1 MLHYLPFQALLRGDI
16 AGEFLAERYEITYV
30 PSASVWLQLIG
41 ASELDRADPHGTGR
55 TRVLA
60 LAPEPGLLPGSL
72 EEASAIAG
80 RFPAGATV
88 LVGPEATESRFR
100 DAASSYDA
108 LHVASRGVLN
118 KENPLFSYIKLGE
131 GSDSDG
137 RLEVH
142 EVFGLDL
149 QALTVVLSACETA
162 LGSGAFSDVPPGD
175 DWVGLVRAFLFAGAS
190 NVVASLW
197 RVDDRAT
204 ALLMEH
210 FYTGLSAGLAPGEA
224 LAAAQRA
231 TLRDAE
237 TADPFYWASFTLNGR
252 GY

>member
-1 MLHYLPFQALLRGDI
+1 
-16 AGEFLAERYEITYV
+16 V
-30 PSASVWLQLIG
+30 
-41 ASELDRADPHGTGR
+41 
-55 TRVLA
+55 
-60 LAPEPGLLPGSL
+60 
-72 EEASAIAG
+72 
-80 RFPAGATV
+80 
-88 LVGPEATESRFR
+88 
-100 DAASSYDA
+100 SSHDA
-108 LHVASRGVLN
+108 LHLASRGVLN

-131 GSDSDG
+131 DADSDG

-224 LAAAQRA
+224 MAAAQRA

-237 TADPFYWASFTLNGR
+237 TADPFYWAGFTLNGR